1 MPAGKLLVIAPLAAL
16 KMLGRDLA
24 ADNLD
29 DVILIPYPREYLP
42 TAVPHRSCTTHHIP
56 PRLLPSI
63 CRDSSLLCSAKSG
76 QPIILD

>member
-42 TAVPHRSCTTHHIP
+42 TAVPP
-56 PRLLPSI
+56 PIMHNTPHSTAAAALHLP
-63 CRDSSLLCSAKSG
+63 
-76 QPIILD
+76 